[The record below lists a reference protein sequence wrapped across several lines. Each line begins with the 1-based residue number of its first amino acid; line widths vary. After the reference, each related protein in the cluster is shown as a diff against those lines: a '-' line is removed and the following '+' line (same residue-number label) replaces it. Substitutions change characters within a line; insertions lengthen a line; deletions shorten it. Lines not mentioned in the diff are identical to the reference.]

1 VRTAIRILLGLLIT
15 LGALNAHAQRIF
27 NQAELDAMLAP
38 IALYPDPLLTHVLNA
53 SVYPDDVAEAA
64 AWSRANP
71 QLQGDA
77 ALATVESTS
86 WHPSVKA
93 LAAYPDVLIRIAESP
108 QWLADLGEAYSG
120 SSAYVNATI
129 QQLRARAQASGHL
142 RSNEQQY
149 VYQQAQTIVVQPVYP
164 HVVYAPYYDPYV
176 VYGTW
181 WWPAYRPLCWRPF
194 VARPVF
200 VTRIVQPVR
209 IVQPAR
215 VFRQPVH
222 VAREVQVTPYRPIPE
237 SRRQPIIQSA
247 PVVTQPV
254 SVTRPM
260 HQSQFR
266 AVPESQRMPIIQS
279 APAVV
284 QPVRAAPPAQ
294 FTQPLHRTPVAQNAP
309 AVQQPMRAAPPAQIA
324 APWHRAPVAQ
334 SAPIARSMP
343 APQLR
348 ATERPFSR
356 GFQAGGGGGRSSGAQ
371 HRS

>member
-1 VRTAIRILLGLLIT
+1 VKTAIRILLGLLIT

-27 NQAELDAMLAP
+27 NQAELDTLLAP

-53 SVYPDDVAEAA
+53 SVYPDDVAAAA

-93 LAAYPDVLIRIAESP
+93 LVAYPEVLSRIAESP
-108 QWLADLGEAYSG
+108 QWLADLGDAYSG

-129 QQLRARAQASGHL
+129 QQLRARAQASGYL

-164 HVVYAPYYDPYV
+164 NVVYAPYYDPYV

-181 WWPAYRPLCWRPF
+181 WWPAYRPVFWRPW
-194 VARPVF
+194 VARPIF
-200 VTRIVQPVR
+200 VTRVIRPVR
-209 IVQPAR
+209 IVQPVR

-222 VAREVQVTPYRPIPE
+222 LVRPVQVTPFHNVPE
-237 SRRQPIIQSA
+237 SRRMPIIQSA
-247 PVVTQPV
+247 PVVTRPV
-254 SVTRPM
+254 S
-260 HQSQFR
+260 
-266 AVPESQRMPIIQS
+266 
-279 APAVV
+279 
-284 QPVRAAPPAQ
+284 AAP
-294 FTQPLHRTPVAQNAP
+294 L
-309 AVQQPMRAAPPAQIA
+309 VQQSRFRIAQEVRRAPMAQS
-324 APWHRAPVAQ
+324 APVAQ

-356 GFQAGGGGGRSSGAQ
+356 GFQATGGGGNRGGNGGGRGNGH

>member
-1 VRTAIRILLGLLIT
+1 VRTAIRILLGLVIA

-27 NQAELDAMLAP
+27 NQAELDALLAP

-93 LAAYPDVLIRIAESP
+93 LAAYPEVLSRIAESP

-129 QQLRARAQASGHL
+129 QQLRARAQASGYL

-164 HVVYAPYYDPYV
+164 QVVYAPYYDPYV

-181 WWPAYRPLCWRPF
+181 WWPAYRPVFWRPW
-194 VARPVF
+194 VARPIF
-200 VTRIVQPVR
+200 VTRVIQPVR
-209 IVQPAR
+209 IVHPGR
-215 VFRQPVH
+215 VFR
-222 VAREVQVTPYRPIPE
+222 AREVHVTPYQRIPE
-237 SRRQPIIQSA
+237 SRRMPIIQSA
-247 PVVTQPV
+247 PVVTRPV
-254 SVTRPM
+254 TVAPQM
-260 HQSQFR
+260 HQGGFR
-266 AVPESQRMPIIQS
+266 G
-279 APAVV
+279 V
-284 QPVRAAPPAQ
+284 QEARRAA
-294 FTQPLHRTPVAQNAP
+294 F
-309 AVQQPMRAAPPAQIA
+309 
-324 APWHRAPVAQ
+324 AQ
-334 SAPIARSMP
+334 SAPVARSMP
-343 APQLR
+343 APQAR
-348 ATERPFSR
+348 ATERPVR
-356 GFQAGGGGGRSSGAQ
+356 TFQAQGNRGGGGGNRGNGH

>member
-1 VRTAIRILLGLLIT
+1 VRTAIRILLGLMIA

-27 NQAELDAMLAP
+27 NQAELDALLAP

-77 ALATVESTS
+77 ALATVEPTS

-93 LAAYPDVLIRIAESP
+93 LAAYPEVLIRLAESP

-129 QQLRARAQASGHL
+129 QQLRARAQASGYL

-164 HVVYAPYYDPYV
+164 QVVYAPYYDPYV

-181 WWPAYRPLCWRPF
+181 WWPAYRPVFWRPW
-194 VARPVF
+194 VARPIF
-200 VTRIVQPVR
+200 VTRVIQPVR
-209 IVQPAR
+209 IVQPGR

-222 VAREVQVTPYRPIPE
+222 VVREVQVTPYQRIPE
-237 SRRQPIIQSA
+237 SRRMPIIQSA

-254 SVTRPM
+254 SVAGPM
-260 HQSQFR
+260 HETRMHQGRFR
-266 AVPESQRMPIIQS
+266 AVPESQRQPIIQS
-279 APAVV
+279 APVV
-284 QPVRAAPPAQ
+284 TRPVTVAPREHESRFRIAQ
-294 FTQPLHRTPVAQNAP
+294 E
-309 AVQQPMRAAPPAQIA
+309 MR
-324 APWHRAPVAQ
+324 RAPMAQ
-334 SAPIARSMP
+334 SAPVVQRAPVVRSMP
-343 APQLR
+343 APQAR
-348 ATERPFSR
+348 ATEHPVRN
-356 GFQAGGGGGRSSGAQ
+356 FQAQGAGQSGPRGGGGGNRGGGQ